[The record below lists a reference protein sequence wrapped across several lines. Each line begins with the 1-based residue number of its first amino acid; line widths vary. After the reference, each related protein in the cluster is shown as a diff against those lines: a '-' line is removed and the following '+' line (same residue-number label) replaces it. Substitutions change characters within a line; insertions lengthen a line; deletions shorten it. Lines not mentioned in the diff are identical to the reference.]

1 MQMLQ
6 AVSVVVGAVEFAWV
20 PGTMN
25 RVQARMPE
33 GEVEISL
40 EQLTLLTGQQAVHDL
55 YLKGIAHAPLVD
67 RLREALL
74 QK

>member
-6 AVSVVVGAVEFAWV
+6 AVSVVVGAVEFVWV

-25 RVQARMPE
+25 RVQAKTPE
-33 GEVEISL
+33 GEVVISL
-40 EQLTLLTGQQAVHDL
+40 EQFSSLTSERAVHDL

-67 RLREALL
+67 RLREVLL